1 MTRACLRCEHSE
13 RQQEE
18 LHQQQLSPSN
28 QGMGV
33 ASDGRTPIGQGSH
46 QNPEGK

>member
-1 MTRACLRCEHSE
+1 MARTCLHCEHSE

-18 LHQQQLSPSN
+18 LHQQRLSLGN
-28 QGMGV
+28 QGMEV
-33 ASDGRTPIGQGSH
+33 ASDGQTPIGQGSH